1 VPCACHAPSVDP
13 TQLPRPGRA
22 QRASGYHLAVAAL
35 RRLVRSVLDGERLL
49 LASIVVGAL
58 VAIVAL
64 ALHNHRDAF
73 GAVTDLATV
82 TTFLFGVLLAFSI
95 QRMRERLIR
104 VQDLLRQCD
113 AQFKSTAELTRCF
126 GPEVNGEVLA
136 RIDDQLIDQIDHRLV
151 DFHRSNDSHDR
162 LCATVY
168 AIEPEGLQ
176 QSNSHRLVMAVV
188 SKMSEHRA
196 LIEAVVGQRLS
207 AMEWSTILLLLALLL
222 CLLVVLPGSAWLVAV
237 LVGALAGVLV
247 ALVGL
252 LRQLERLRWHERVTI
267 WEPQSRL
274 FHSLGLPPYIPRNV
288 IGSGRFIPR
297 GTVRVVDYP
306 SPYPEMSDK
315 VVVVEV
321 LGASD
326 PGLA

>member
-1 VPCACHAPSVDP
+1 
-13 TQLPRPGRA
+13 
-22 QRASGYHLAVAAL
+22 
-35 RRLVRSVLDGERLL
+35 
-49 LASIVVGAL
+49 
-58 VAIVAL
+58 
-64 ALHNHRDAF
+64 
-73 GAVTDLATV
+73 
-82 TTFLFGVLLAFSI
+82 
-95 QRMRERLIR
+95 M
-104 VQDLLRQCD
+104 
-113 AQFKSTAELTRCF
+113 
-126 GPEVNGEVLA
+126 LA

-207 AMEWSTILLLLALLL
+207 PMEWSTILLLLVLLL

-297 GTVRVVDYP
+297 GTVRVVDYL
-306 SPYPEMSDK
+306 SPYPDMSDK
-315 VVVVEV
+315 MVVVEV
-321 LGASD
+321 LGD
-326 PGLA
+326 